1 MDFWVRV
8 ARDEA
13 EDEEVREFFCA
24 RGITAAADFPA
35 ALYYRKLVKVD
46 PRRIGRGE
54 KLIPA
59 LTLLRLHETSQHR
72 QRQLWSCC
80 VISNFCCY
88 FSFYISNS
96 SCFFPWKL

>member
-35 ALYYRKLVKVD
+35 ALYYRKLVKVG
-46 PRRIGRGE
+46 PRRIGRRE
-54 KLIPA
+54 KLIPV
-59 LTLLRLHETSQHR
+59 LTLLCLHGTSFII
-72 QRQLWSCC
+72 LAPPTEVKIAEELIMSLPLCS
-80 VISNFCCY
+80 VTY
-88 FSFYISNS
+88 
-96 SCFFPWKL
+96 